1 MGEGGGHSSLTRM
14 ELDTAVSVNSWNEEN
29 TIKSPLIHILVRP
42 IQNKSVNKDS
52 LCFVSILVM
61 SDPFLM

>member
-1 MGEGGGHSSLTRM
+1 M